1 MTGYTLPN
9 GGVFYGECG
18 PMQGNEEA
26 QEFLNNMLQVTG
38 VTEIRGTISGMD
50 DVLLGNNYSK
60 DGITLKETYVFM
72 NVDTP
77 EFNPDGICSM
87 SYEVIE

>member
-18 PMQGNEEA
+18 PMQGDEEA
-26 QEFLNNMLQVTG
+26 QEFLNDMLQVTG
-38 VTEIRGTISGMD
+38 VTEIRETISGMD
-50 DVLLGNNYSK
+50 NVLIGNTYTK

-72 NVDTP
+72 YVDMP
-77 EFNPDGICSM
+77 EFNPDCICGT
-87 SYEVIE
+87 SYEIIE